1 MKRRVA
7 IVGYKLM
14 KNTRASEWTRERIY
28 YELSKSLL
36 EELEIK
42 REDIDTFIFAS
53 NDFADGRTISEVY
66 LVQRIGAYM
75 RDESKVE
82 QEALNACLY
91 AWLRIQSGEYDTAM
105 VGMASLASSQFKPL
119 LVQNHELDPVYERPR
134 GLINFYSGAAFQARA
149 YMERF
154 KNFTES
160 HIARYAEKGYRNALK
175 NQYSLQIIPPSIE
188 KIENSDPIYLPIRE
202 LEVAPYADGGGVVIL
217 ASEEK
222 AKKLTKKPVW
232 IEGVG
237 SAQDT
242 YWIGER
248 DLVKLDGLREAARRA
263 YRMAGIKNPK
273 KEISFAEVQTFF
285 ASEEPVIAEALGLFE
300 EGSGAEVIEKGLS
313 EIDGKIPVN
322 PSGGSFG
329 GNPMGGTSLIGLIN
343 AVKQLRGE
351 ADDFRV
357 EKAKRALVHS
367 QDGVC
372 AQHNT
377 VMILS
382 AGGKK

>member
-7 IVGYKLM
+7 IVGYKLI
-14 KNTRASEWTRERIY
+14 KNTKASVWTRERIY
-28 YELSKSLL
+28 YELSRALL
-36 EELEIK
+36 EELEITRDK
-42 REDIDTFIFAS
+42 VDTFIFGS
-53 NDFADGRTISEVY
+53 NDFADGRTISECY
-66 LVQRIGAYM
+66 LIQRIGAHM
-75 RDESKVE
+75 KDESKVE
-82 QEALNACLY
+82 QEALNACVY
-91 AWLRIQSGEYDTAM
+91 AWMRIQSGEYDTAM
-105 VGMASLASSQFKPL
+105 IGMVSLASSQFKPL
-119 LVQNHELDPVYERPR
+119 LVQNHVLDPVYERPR
-134 GLINFYSGAAFQARA
+134 GLINYYSAAAFQARA

-175 NQYSLQIIPPSIE
+175 NQYSLQVIPPSLE
-188 KIENSDPIYLPIRE
+188 KIENSEPIYLPIRE
-202 LEVAPYADGGGVVIL
+202 LEVAPYADGGGVVLL

-232 IEGVG
+232 IDGFASIE
-237 SAQDT
+237 DT

-248 DLVKLDGLREAARRA
+248 DLVKLDGLREAGKRA
-263 YRMAGIKNPK
+263 YKMAGIKNPE
-273 KEISFAEVQTFF
+273 KEISFAEIQTFF
-285 ASEEPVIAEALGLFE
+285 ASEEPIIAEALGLFD

-313 EIDGKIPVN
+313 EINGKLPVN

-329 GNPMGGTSLIGLIN
+329 GNPMGGTSLLGLIN

-351 ADDFRV
+351 ADDFQV
-357 EKAKRALVHS
+357 KNPKRALVHA

-372 AQHNT
+372 AQQNT

-382 AGGKK
+382 TGGEK

>member
-7 IVGYKLM
+7 IVGYKLI
-14 KNTRASEWTRERIY
+14 KNTKASEWTRERIY
-28 YELSKSLL
+28 YELSKTLL
-36 EELEIK
+36 EELEITRDK
-42 REDIDTFIFAS
+42 VDTFIFAS
-53 NDFADGRTISEVY
+53 NDFSDGRTISEVY

-75 RDESKVE
+75 KDESKVE

-119 LVQNHELDPVYERPR
+119 LVQAHELDPVYERPR
-134 GLINFYSGAAFQARA
+134 GLINFYSAAALQARA
-149 YMERF
+149 YMERY
-154 KNFTES
+154 KNFQES
-160 HIARYAEKGYRNALK
+160 HIAKYAEKGYRNALK
-175 NQYSLQIIPPSIE
+175 NQFSLQIIPPSVE
-188 KIENSDPIYLPIRE
+188 KIENSDPLYLPIRE
-202 LEVAPYADGGGVVIL
+202 LEVAPYADGRGAVLL

-222 AKKLTKKPVW
+222 AKKLTDKPVW

-237 SAQDT
+237 SIQDT

-248 DLVKLDGLREAARRA
+248 DLVKLDGVREAGKRA
-263 YRMAGIKNPK
+263 YKMAGIKNPM
-273 KEISFAEVQTFF
+273 KEISFAEIQTFF
-285 ASEEPVIAEALGLFE
+285 ASEEPVIQEALGLFE

-313 EIDGKIPVN
+313 EINGKLPVN
-322 PSGGSFG
+322 PSGGSFA

-351 ADDFRV
+351 ADDFQV
-357 EKAKRALVHS
+357 KKAKKALVHS

-377 VMILS
+377 VIILS
-382 AGGKK
+382 TGGKK